1 MICSC
6 VLSIYTEKNHRKRI
20 RKIGHFLQN
29 SGFFLKM
36 RRIVEKMIHI
46 ENPCQD
52 FCQCGCIFSI
62 KTILLGWGIYGG
74 EKFIKHAKCS
84 PFDIN
89 IIHESYFFIWF
100 PARTIP
106 YSPDKPKATRKLNLV
121 SRNEQGRPLKEL
133 NKVSWKHVQLTFRV
147 SISRQNA

>member
-20 RKIGHFLQN
+20 LKIVHFLQN
-29 SGFFLKM
+29 SGFFFSQNEQFFSKKNKI
-36 RRIVEKMIHI
+36 RIVEKIIHI
-46 ENPCQD
+46 ENP
-52 FCQCGCIFSI
+52 FVRIFVSVVVYLVS
-62 KTILLGWGIYGG
+62 KPYCWVEEYMVV
-74 EKFIKHAKCS
+74 KSSWIKHAKCS

-89 IIHESYFFIWF
+89 IIHESFFIWF

-106 YSPDKPKATRKLNLV
+106 YSPDKPKALRKLNIV

-133 NKVSWKHVQLTFRV
+133 Y
-147 SISRQNA
+147 